1 MPVSTERLRNY
12 HVGLKGWITDASP
25 CMVYP
30 HGEHT
35 PEFESESTEV
45 PVERQEFGRPSY
57 MIEPFMNPS
66 DYQYGPETYLLG
78 VWERYGISVYKPK
91 RQIKGEFIEITM
103 TTTRKVIDGV
113 TPSFREKPKDLALT
127 EREPFRISCLIAS
140 QPRATIQRLKNDLIF
155 MYKSRLKII

>member
-45 PVERQEFGRPSY
+45 PVERQESY

-66 DYQYGPETYLLG
+66 DYQCGPETYLLG

-103 TTTRKVIDGV
+103 TTTREVIDGV
-113 TPSFREKPKDLALT
+113 TPSFTFGSGNMLYQ
-127 EREPFRISCLIAS
+127 SCSCRYLCRQTLEFSFHCKHQLFLIIA
-140 QPRATIQRLKNDLIF
+140 QFFATNSVF
-155 MYKSRLKII
+155 